1 MSDPVFGAPI
11 TNPFGLAN
19 IGRFA
24 DPTFVDIDG
33 DGDLDAF
40 VGAVDGITRFF
51 RNSGSAVA
59 PAFVSET
66 SNFGVTDV
74 GAFADPTFVD
84 IDGDGDLDAFVGAGD
99 GTTRFFRNSGSAAS
113 PAFVS
118 STNNFGL
125 PDVVI
130 SASPTF
136 ADIDGDG
143 DPDAFVGVF
152 DGTTSFFRNS
162 GSAVAPSF
170 VSEVDNFGLSDVGRF
185 ASVTIVDV
193 DGDGDLDAFVGNY
206 DGITA
211 FFRNSGTAA
220 SPAF

>member
-84 IDGDGDLDAFVGAGD
+84 IEGDGDLDAFVGTGD

-113 PAFVS
+113 PAFAS
-118 STNNFGL
+118 NTNNFGL
-125 PDVVI
+125 PDVGI
-130 SASPTF
+130 SAAPTF

-143 DPDAFVGVF
+143 D
-152 DGTTSFFRNS
+152 
-162 GSAVAPSF
+162 
-170 VSEVDNFGLSDVGRF
+170 
-185 ASVTIVDV
+185 
-193 DGDGDLDAFVGNY
+193 LDAFVGDF
-206 DGITA
+206 DGTTW
-211 FFRNSGTAA
+211 FFINAPGVTIRPGSTGTAVTEGGVTDTYTIVLNRQ
-220 SPAF
+220 PAADVVITLDTTNHQVSADVTTLTFTS